1 MAAGQFRTEVP
12 TMAQAANHVA
22 QVNASIQGDLSRLM
36 AQLEPLLG
44 TWQGT
49 ASVTFHGVKERWH
62 TNATRLNAAL
72 QGISEQLATSGTN
85 YATSEETNTSA
96 FSQISGQL

>member
-12 TMAQAANHVA
+12 TMTQAAGHVA
-22 QVNASIQGDLSRLM
+22 QVNAGIQGDLTRLM
-36 AQLEPLLG
+36 GQLEPLLG

-49 ASVTFHGVKERWH
+49 ASTTFHGVKERWN
-62 TNATRLNAAL
+62 TNAMRLNEAL
-72 QGISEQLATSGTN
+72 LAISEQLATSSTN
-85 YATSEETNTSA
+85 YATTEETNTSA